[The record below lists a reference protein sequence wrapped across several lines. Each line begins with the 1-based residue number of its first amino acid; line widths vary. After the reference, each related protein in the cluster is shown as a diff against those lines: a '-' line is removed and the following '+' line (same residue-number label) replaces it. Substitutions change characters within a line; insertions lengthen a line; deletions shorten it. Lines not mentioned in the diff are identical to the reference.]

1 MLGVHAMG
9 AEDGEARI
17 FVTNSHICVKA
28 YNPECMSS
36 YVYDVLGAHVCVNTH
51 SKHVASCMCVATNIH
66 TLHTHVYV
74 NLHSIPQ

>member
-9 AEDGEARI
+9 AEHGEARI

-36 YVYDVLGAHVCVNTH
+36 YVYDVLGAHVCVKTH
-51 SKHVASCMCVATNIH
+51 SKHVASCMCVWQPTSTHYTH
-66 TLHTHVYV
+66 TYM
-74 NLHSIPQ
+74 